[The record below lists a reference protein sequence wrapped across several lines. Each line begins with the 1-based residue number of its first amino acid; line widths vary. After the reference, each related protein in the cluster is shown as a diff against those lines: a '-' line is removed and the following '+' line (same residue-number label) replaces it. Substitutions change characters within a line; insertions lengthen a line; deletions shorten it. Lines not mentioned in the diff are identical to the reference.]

1 MSKIYDLPLYFN
13 LVRRYVIFC
22 FKRYYGEIIVI
33 GKENIPADSPVIF
46 APNHTNALMDAIAV
60 HAVVPYSLPLIFL
73 ARADIFRNKTA
84 ARFLR
89 YAKIM
94 PAFRMRDGIE
104 NLGKNSEIFDMCVEI
119 LDNNNALG
127 IMPEGN
133 QEVERKLRPLV
144 KGIFRI
150 AFAAQQKH
158 GINPAVKI
166 VPVGLDFGDII
177 KSNKHIIIQIG
188 KPIEV
193 SDYMELYSE
202 NPVLATNAIKDK
214 LRTDLIDLS
223 LNLDSKENY
232 ECFESAVK
240 ITEKAM
246 LDDLKLADN
255 TLNRFKA
262 RQKIAE
268 KLINIEDENTDI
280 ILKINALCIDLE
292 KEMVHL
298 GLKPVALKR
307 KESSLMAI
315 ILEGLFLLFL
325 TPVFVTG
332 FLLNFLPFFSPVYI
346 RKNVF
351 KAQFEGFF
359 SSLQFGLGII
369 TFPVFYTIQTLL
381 FGLISGLSGLWI
393 AAFFFA
399 QFPLGKLSLLI
410 YKRFRKWI
418 GKVRY
423 KTLSKRNS
431 PDLKNVIN
439 LRTQIID
446 LVLGK

>member
-33 GKENIPADSPVIF
+33 GKENILVDSPVIF

-60 HAVVPYSLPLIFL
+60 HAVIPSSLPLIFL
-73 ARADIFRNKTA
+73 ARADIFRNETA

-119 LDNNNALG
+119 LDNNKALG

-202 NPVLATNAIKDK
+202 NPVLATNAIRDK
-214 LRTDLIDLS
+214 LRADLIDLS

-268 KLINIEDENTDI
+268 KLINIEDENADV
-280 ILKINALCIDLE
+280 ILKINALCVDFE
-292 KEMVHL
+292 KEMEL
-298 GLKPVALKR
+298 LELKPVALEQ
-307 KESSLMAI
+307 KESSFIATM
-315 ILEGLFLLFL
+315 LEGLFLLLL
-325 TPVFVTG
+325 TPVFATG
-332 FLLNFLPFFSPVYI
+332 FLLNYLPFFSPVYI

-369 TFPVFYTIQTLL
+369 TFPMFYIVQALL
-381 FGLISGLSGLWI
+381 FGLISGFSGLWI

-410 YKRFRKWI
+410 YKRLRKWI

-423 KTLSKRNS
+423 KTLSKSNS